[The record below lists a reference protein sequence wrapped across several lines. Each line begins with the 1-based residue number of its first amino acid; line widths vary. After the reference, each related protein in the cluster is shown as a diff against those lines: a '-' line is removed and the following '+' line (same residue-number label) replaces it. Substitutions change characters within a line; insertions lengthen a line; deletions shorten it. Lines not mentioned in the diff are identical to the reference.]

1 MMINVLYTPGLSV
14 HACLRM
20 IRRHIE
26 ERNMMDLETVPQ
38 VKRLRKLD
46 CLSWDTIVTFKNLN
60 NCLLKNVLCILFLAV
75 LGLCCCVGFSL
86 VVASRDYSVVAVH
99 RLLTAVASLLAKH
112 RLPCI

>member
-14 HACLRM
+14 HACIRM

-46 CLSWDTIVTFKNLN
+46 CLSSDTIVTFKNLN
-60 NCLLKNVLCILFLAV
+60 NCLLKKCFIYFIFGCAGSWLLCGLFSSC
-75 LGLCCCVGFSL
+75 GE
-86 VVASRDYSVVAVH
+86 
-99 RLLTAVASLLAKH
+99 
-112 RLPCI
+112 